1 MNIEIQQPTGLLN
14 PQRLVLYGVNWQTY
28 EKALDAFGDRPLR
41 ITYDRGNL
49 ELMSPLPIHEVYK
62 CLFLRLLDYL
72 SDELDF
78 GMKACGSTTFR
89 REDLDRGLEPDE
101 CFYLGNLSYVQ
112 NWSRIDLTV
121 DPPPDLAVEV
131 NNTNSSLDRMGIYA
145 ALGVPELWRF
155 DGESLQAYELLD
167 GAYVPRPHSPT
178 FSFLPLGEIV
188 EWLHQSIAIA
198 DDRNLRRNLRIW
210 VRDRVVPLW
219 QEWQSRQSSSQAAN

>member
-1 MNIEIQQPTGLLN
+1 MNIEIQQPTLLLN

-28 EKALDAFGDRPLR
+28 EKALDTFGDRPVR

-62 CLFLRLLDYL
+62 CLFLRLLDYM

-101 CFYLGNLSYVQ
+101 CFYLANLSHVR

-131 NNTNSSLDRMGIYA
+131 DNTNSSLNRMSIYA

-155 DGESLQAYELLD
+155 DGESLQAYELLE
-167 GAYVPRPHSPT
+167 GAYVLRLHSPT
-178 FSFLPLGEIV
+178 FPFLPLGEIV
-188 EWLHQSIAIA
+188 DLLHQSILIA
-198 DDRNLRRNLRIW
+198 DDRNLRRNLRTW
-210 VRDRVVPLW
+210 VRDRVVALW
-219 QEWQSRQSSSQAAN
+219 QEWKSQQSSSQAEN